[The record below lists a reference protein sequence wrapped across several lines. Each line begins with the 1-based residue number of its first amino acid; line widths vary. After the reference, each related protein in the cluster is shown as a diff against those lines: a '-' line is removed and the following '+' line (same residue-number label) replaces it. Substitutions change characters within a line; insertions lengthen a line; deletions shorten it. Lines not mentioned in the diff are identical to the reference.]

1 MPVKAVGWAR
11 SFPVSQG
18 VKAGRDWARE
28 HLALLGWTE
37 RAPETADAVVLAV
50 SELITNAHVHAHS
63 NANVVLVWDGRCLR
77 VSVGDSSEELPAT
90 RQPDTERTSGRG
102 MALVEALADDL
113 ESHVRPTGKT
123 VTAAFSFELP
133 DSPV

>member
-28 HLALLGWTE
+28 HLDMLGWTQ
-37 RAPETADAVVLAV
+37 RAPDTADDVVLAV

-63 NANVVLVWDGRCLR
+63 DAHVVLVWDGRCLR
-77 VSVGDSSEELPAT
+77 VSVGDSSGQLPAA
-90 RQPDTERTSGRG
+90 REPDDERTSGRG
-102 MALVEALADDL
+102 MALIEALADEW
-113 ESHVRPTGKT
+113 ESHARPDGKT
-123 VTAAFSFELP
+123 VTAAFSFELA
-133 DSPV
+133 DCSG

>member
-1 MPVKAVGWAR
+1 MQVKAVGWAR

-28 HLALLGWTE
+28 HLTVLGWTE
-37 RAPETADAVVLAV
+37 RAPDTADDVLLAV

-63 NANVVLVWDGRCLR
+63 DAHVVLVWDGRCLR
-77 VSVGDSSEELPAT
+77 VSVGDSSGRMPAAREL
-90 RQPDTERTSGRG
+90 DTERTSGRG
-102 MALVEALADDL
+102 MALIDALADDW
-113 ESHVRPTGKT
+113 EAHVRPAGKT

-133 DSPV
+133 GRPD

>member
-18 VKAGRDWARE
+18 VKAGRDWARD

-63 NANVVLVWDGRCLR
+63 DANVVLVWDGRCLR
-77 VSVGDSSEELPAT
+77 VSVGDSSDELPAA

-113 ESHVRPTGKT
+113 ESHVRPAGKT

-133 DSPV
+133 DSPA